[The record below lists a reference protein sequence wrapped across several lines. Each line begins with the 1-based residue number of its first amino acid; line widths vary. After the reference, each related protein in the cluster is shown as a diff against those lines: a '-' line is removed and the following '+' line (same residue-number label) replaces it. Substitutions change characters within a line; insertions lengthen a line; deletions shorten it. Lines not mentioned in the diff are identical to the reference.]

1 MNEPIRPRTIE
12 DIRLDDR
19 EEMLA
24 DMDRLNHLRIK
35 RSKLLEDINYL
46 HNEIHKLELKLALPL

>member
-1 MNEPIRPRTIE
+1 MNEPIRPRTTE
-12 DIRLDDR
+12 DDRQDTR

-24 DMDRLNHLRIK
+24 DIDRLNHLRIK

-46 HNEIHKLELKLALPL
+46 HNEIHQLELKLALPL

>member
-12 DIRLDDR
+12 DDRLDDR

-46 HNEIHKLELKLALPL
+46 HNEIHQLELKLALPL

>member
-1 MNEPIRPRTIE
+1 MDDPIRQKTIK

-24 DMDRLNHLRIK
+24 DIDRLNHLRIR
-35 RSKLLEDINYL
+35 RSKLLEDINNL
-46 HNEIHKLELKLALPL
+46 HNEIHQLELKLALPL

>member
-1 MNEPIRPRTIE
+1 MDDPIRQKTIK

-24 DMDRLNHLRIK
+24 DIDRLNHLRIR

-46 HNEIHKLELKLALPL
+46 HNEIHRLELKLALPL